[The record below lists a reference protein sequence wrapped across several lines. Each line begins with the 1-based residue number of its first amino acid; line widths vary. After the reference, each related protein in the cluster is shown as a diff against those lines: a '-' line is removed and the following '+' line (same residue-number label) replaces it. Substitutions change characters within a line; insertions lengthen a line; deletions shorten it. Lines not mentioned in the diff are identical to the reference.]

1 MAIGRMVRQTEGYA
15 AFIPETFPSE
25 ALLDFP
31 KDLLTKAATAERLIG
46 KLDGITHI
54 LPDADFFIS
63 MYIVKDAT
71 SSSQIEGTKASI
83 LDALE
88 MSAGVNT
95 QDTDA
100 DDILF
105 YIKAMKYGME
115 RLLNF

>member
-1 MAIGRMVRQTEGYA
+1 
-15 AFIPETFPSE
+15 
-25 ALLDFP
+25 
-31 KDLLTKAATAERLIG
+31 
-46 KLDGITHI
+46 
-54 LPDADFFIS
+54 

-95 QDTDA
+95 RDTDA

-105 YIKAMKYGME
+105 YIKAMKYGIE
-115 RLLNF
+115 RLRNFPFALRFIRALHKELMTAI